1 MAQPQPLD
9 RVLYSKNGDEL
20 RTRSFLGHKELI
32 AQVVKDAKPK
42 LLHRPKIVVRGGE
55 VGQPRDVAFFS
66 DASSGYLYSHRLM
79 NAQPLSDAMRN
90 LLNVLNVAYGV
101 QFNGLLI
108 NRYRDGKDSV
118 GAHGDSEQG
127 LDSTAGVVILSWGAS
142 RKFRLRRNGGGN
154 PHIMDVPTKHGH
166 ALQMHGP
173 GFQKVLL
180 HEIPKELRVH
190 GERVSITARRHLPQY
205 EALLAR
211 QRAREA
217 ARARREAEEEA
228 ADGA

>member
-9 RVLYSKNGDEL
+9 TVLYSKNGDEL
-20 RTRSFLGHKELI
+20 RTRSFMQHATTIE
-32 AQVVKDAKPK
+32 QVVKDAKPK
-42 LLHRPKIVVRGGE
+42 LLHRPKIEVIGKV
-55 VGQPRDVAFFS
+55 VGQPRDVGFFS

-79 NAQPLSDAMRN
+79 NAQPLSDAMRD
-90 LLNVLNVAYGV
+90 LLEVLNAAYGV

-118 GAHGDSEQG
+118 GAHGDSEWG
-127 LDSTAGVVILSWGAS
+127 LDTTAGVVILSWGVS
-142 RKFRLRRNGGGN
+142 RKFRLRRNGGGD

-166 ALQMHGP
+166 ALQMHGAS
-173 GFQKVLL
+173 FQHALK

-205 EALLAR
+205 EAMLAR

-217 ARARREAEEEA
+217 ARARREAEEEV
-228 ADGA
+228 

>member
-1 MAQPQPLD
+1 MAD
-9 RVLYSKNGDEL
+9 TALYTQMGAEL
-20 RTRSFLGHKELI
+20 RTRSFVEHSNKI
-32 AQVVKDAKPK
+32 KQVVEDAKPK
-42 LLHRPKIVVRGGE
+42 LLHRPKIVVMGRE

-66 DASSGYLYSHRLM
+66 DASTGYLYSHRLM
-79 NAQPLSDAMRN
+79 NAQPLTPAMRE
-90 LLNVLNVAYGV
+90 LLEVLNAAYGV
-101 QFNGLLI
+101 DFNGLLI

-118 GAHGDSEQG
+118 GAHCDSEQG
-127 LDSTAGVVILSWGAS
+127 LDSAAGVVILSWGAE
-142 RKFRLRRNGGGN
+142 RKFRLRHNGKGN
-154 PHIMDVPTKHGH
+154 PHILDVPTKHCH

-190 GERVSITARRHLPQY
+190 GERVSITARKHLPQY

-217 ARARREAEEEA
+217 DQARREAEDA
-228 ADGA
+228 ATSHGHE